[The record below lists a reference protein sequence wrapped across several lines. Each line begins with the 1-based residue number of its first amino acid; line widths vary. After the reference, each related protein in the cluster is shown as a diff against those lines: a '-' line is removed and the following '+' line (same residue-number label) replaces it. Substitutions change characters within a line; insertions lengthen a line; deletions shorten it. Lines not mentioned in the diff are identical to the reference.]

1 MPEILDV
8 GLMPYLNSAVF
19 YKRMAPGA
27 ANLVEYTPREMAL
40 AVERGD
46 LAAGPLPV
54 AEWFRMGEMLT
65 PIGDLCVATRQSS
78 VSILLFGVRMPEE
91 MEGARIAVTEQTATS
106 VQLLRVLLNELWG
119 VEPDALVTR
128 DEPHDA
134 ILLIGDQISAP
145 EAVFWAAAFVIVVGA
160 LGAVLLPNVVHSA
173 LSLIATLLGVAGIY
187 LLLTAE
193 FIALVQVLVY
203 GGGVIILLLF
213 GLMMTNAQDDPIVT
227 DGSQKPFAFG
237 VAIALGAIFVTAAV
251 DADWGSPEVSI
262 VAFQDFGVRLFAD
275 FMLPV
280 ILIAVLLDIA
290 LTGAFINARGGGELA
305 PAGDGDN
312 EAEAAS

>member
-1 MPEILDV
+1 ML
-8 GLMPYLNSAVF
+8 
-19 YKRMAPGA
+19 
-27 ANLVEYTPREMAL
+27 
-40 AVERGD
+40 ER
-46 LAAGPLPV
+46 LPLPPQFDRIIITGGLLV
-54 AEWFRMGEMLT
+54 GAIIT
-65 PIGDLCVATRQSS
+65 PLIV
-78 VSILLFGVRMPEE
+78 ILL
-91 MEGARIAVTEQTATS
+91 
-106 VQLLRVLLNELWG
+106 
-119 VEPDALVTR
+119 
-128 DEPHDA
+128 

-262 VAFQDFGVRLFAD
+262 VAFRDFGVRLFAD

>member
-1 MPEILDV
+1 ML
-8 GLMPYLNSAVF
+8 
-19 YKRMAPGA
+19 
-27 ANLVEYTPREMAL
+27 
-40 AVERGD
+40 ER
-46 LAAGPLPV
+46 LPLPPQFDRIIITGGLLV
-54 AEWFRMGEMLT
+54 GAIIT
-65 PIGDLCVATRQSS
+65 PGIV
-78 VSILLFGVRMPEE
+78 IL
-91 MEGARIAVTEQTATS
+91 
-106 VQLLRVLLNELWG
+106 
-119 VEPDALVTR
+119 
-128 DEPHDA
+128 A

>member
-1 MPEILDV
+1 ML
-8 GLMPYLNSAVF
+8 
-19 YKRMAPGA
+19 
-27 ANLVEYTPREMAL
+27 
-40 AVERGD
+40 ER
-46 LAAGPLPV
+46 LPLPPQFDRIIV
-54 AEWFRMGEMLT
+54 TGGLLVGAIIT
-65 PIGDLCVATRQSS
+65 PVIV
-78 VSILLFGVRMPEE
+78 ILL
-91 MEGARIAVTEQTATS
+91 
-106 VQLLRVLLNELWG
+106 
-119 VEPDALVTR
+119 
-128 DEPHDA
+128 

>member
-134 ILLIGDQISAP
+134 ILLIGDEALRNRSGIDDFPFVHDLGEAWHEMTGLPFVYARWLARADTDTVALDVFADALGKSLDRGLREIDEITADGWPSAEMAP
-145 EAVFWAAAFVIVVGA
+145 EEARSYVDQFIYRMGDREHESLALFRSYYERMPEWRPAAAA
-160 LGAVLLPNVVHSA
+160 
-173 LSLIATLLGVAGIY
+173 ATSHG
-187 LLLTAE
+187 
-193 FIALVQVLVY
+193 
-203 GGGVIILLLF
+203 
-213 GLMMTNAQDDPIVT
+213 N
-227 DGSQKPFAFG
+227 
-237 VAIALGAIFVTAAV
+237 
-251 DADWGSPEVSI
+251 
-262 VAFQDFGVRLFAD
+262 
-275 FMLPV
+275 
-280 ILIAVLLDIA
+280 
-290 LTGAFINARGGGELA
+290 
-305 PAGDGDN
+305 
-312 EAEAAS
+312 

>member
-1 MPEILDV
+1 ML
-8 GLMPYLNSAVF
+8 
-19 YKRMAPGA
+19 
-27 ANLVEYTPREMAL
+27 
-40 AVERGD
+40 ER
-46 LAAGPLPV
+46 LPLPPQFDRIIV
-54 AEWFRMGEMLT
+54 TGGLLAGAIIT
-65 PIGDLCVATRQSS
+65 PGIV
-78 VSILLFGVRMPEE
+78 IL
-91 MEGARIAVTEQTATS
+91 
-106 VQLLRVLLNELWG
+106 
-119 VEPDALVTR
+119 
-128 DEPHDA
+128 A

>member
-134 ILLIGDQISAP
+134 ILLIGDEALVMFAESGGGNRKPEYYDKLKQRHWEGDPQI
-145 EAVFWAAAFVIVVGA
+145 VGGGILGTLNDQYFGVGAAAAPTAGVWWRGPD
-160 LGAVLLPNVVHSA
+160 LG
-173 LSLIATLLGVAGIY
+173 
-187 LLLTAE
+187 
-193 FIALVQVLVY
+193 
-203 GGGVIILLLF
+203 
-213 GLMMTNAQDDPIVT
+213 
-227 DGSQKPFAFG
+227 
-237 VAIALGAIFVTAAV
+237 
-251 DADWGSPEVSI
+251 
-262 VAFQDFGVRLFAD
+262 
-275 FMLPV
+275 
-280 ILIAVLLDIA
+280 
-290 LTGAFINARGGGELA
+290 
-305 PAGDGDN
+305 
-312 EAEAAS
+312 